1 MFTFLVGGHAS
12 FLRVSERLLCKPL
25 IPTEKDF
32 YQMVN
37 VRFPQLLPFVAQF
50 LGIVNVT
57 FPEASNDDTLLQ
69 PYISLRNNRHLLAS
83 TSGTLSDSLSPMHLK
98 TLMAQPLEKQM
109 EVDVIFKMDDTE
121 EEKMQIEAGS
131 SMSSSMST
139 SLPMNPWSLKLYE
152 SQMSKVNENDAS
164 TTHPF
169 LLLEDLTAG
178 MKCPCILDLKMGTR
192 QHGVDST
199 LPKRLSQEKKCA
211 TTTSKTLGTRICGMQ
226 VYNCKAQSFKYLDK
240 YTGRQVTSET
250 FKPTLVSFFDDGTA
264 IRTALIPP
272 LLEKLKSLYRIV
284 ETLSSCRF
292 YASSLLILYDSDK
305 LDDIQIKMIDFA
317 HSVTN
322 AHLLRPITAS
332 SINETS
338 VPMLQS
344 AVTDTIVHV
353 PYPPTTKGP
362 DNGYLLG
369 LRTLIQCFEEILKD
383 HGGESVMMTSIH
395 DLLHE

>member
-1 MFTFLVGGHAS
+1 
-12 FLRVSERLLCKPL
+12 
-25 IPTEKDF
+25 
-32 YQMVN
+32 MVN
-37 VRFPQLLPFVAQF
+37 VRFPQLLPFVAHF

-69 PYISLRNNRHLLAS
+69 PFISLRNNRHLLAS

-98 TLMAQPLEKQM
+98 TLMAQPEKQM
-109 EVDVIFKMDDTE
+109 DVDAIFKMDDAE
-121 EEKMQIEAGS
+121 EEKMQIETGS

-211 TTTSKTLGTRICGMQ
+211 MTTSKTLGTRICGMQ
-226 VYNCKAQSFKYLDK
+226 VYNCKSQSFKYLDK
-240 YTGRQVTSET
+240 YSGRQVTPDT
-250 FKPTLVSFFDDGTA
+250 FKPTLASFFDDGTT
-264 IRTALIPP
+264 IRTTLIPP
-272 LLEKLKSLYRIV
+272 LLEKLKSLYNIV

-322 AHLLRPITAS
+322 AHLLRPPTANSAMNES
-332 SINETS
+332 SLPI
-338 VPMLQS
+338 VQS
-344 AVTDTIVHV
+344 LDDIVHV

-369 LRTLIQCFEEILKD
+369 LKTLIQCFEEILN
-383 HGGESVMMTSIH
+383 EPLMMTSI
-395 DLLHE
+395 DVLS